1 MTDELVHLDVA
12 DGVATITLDS
22 PANRNALSRQLV
34 TELLERLRAAEK
46 DEAAKV
52 VVLQAA
58 GTVFCSGADLSEATT
73 GDFAEGPRSI
83 VRLQRTIV
91 ALSKPV
97 VAKVQGPVRAGGLG
111 LVAAADIAIVAR
123 GVSFALTEVRL
134 GLAAAA
140 ISVTVLPRLTSRAA
154 AYALLTGEKFDA
166 DRAAEI
172 GLITVATDDLDG
184 EVARV
189 VAELSAGTPQGL
201 RETKRLL
208 VRDLVARIDE
218 RGEDVAELSARL
230 FGSDEAR
237 EAMLAFLSR
246 GR

>member
-172 GLITVATDDLDG
+172 GLVTAATDDLDG